1 MGDDERKTENS
12 MIGVIMKRE
21 ILKYLKSEKFLIGLT
36 VTLAIAVVATVINI
50 RDFEQRQQDYC
61 LTTNN

>member
-1 MGDDERKTENS
+1 